1 MKARKSVLFILCLCM
16 SIMCRA
22 QKPVFEISIIQDGV
36 TINPGFLGDV
46 VLNKSP
52 FKISVKLTKLE
63 GVYLYAAFN
72 DSIYK
77 IGNSDPIPGF
87 DGLPSLVMA
96 ENAFNP
102 DQEMIIS
109 NDGWAYW
116 YYDPGDESYRFDKDI
131 YKEGDI
137 VTGTK
142 TIRQFY
148 DLVSGKEIPVKDVT
162 SPLYLFFFSAAQ
174 DKSHNLTKEL
184 QRFKL
189 KINWK

>member
-1 MKARKSVLFILCLCM
+1 MRFTKGILFILCFHLAVFCP
-16 SIMCRA
+16 A
-22 QKPVFEISIIQDGV
+22 QKGIFEISIVQDGN
-36 TINPGFLGDV
+36 TINPGFTGDI

-52 FKISVKLTKLE
+52 FKISVRLTKLE
-63 GVYLYAAFN
+63 GVYLYAAFK

-77 IGNSDPIPGF
+77 ISNSDPVPGF
-87 DGLPSLVMA
+87 DGLPSMVIA

-102 DQEMIIS
+102 DEEMIIS
-109 NDGWAYW
+109 NEGWAYW
-116 YYDPGDESYRFDKDI
+116 YYDPKDESYRFDKDI
-131 YKEGDI
+131 YREGDI

-148 DLVSGKEIPVKDVT
+148 DLASGKEMQVKDV
-162 SPLYLFFFSAAQ
+162 SAPLYLFFFSAAQ
-174 DKSHNLTKEL
+174 DKSHNLIKEL